1 MKAIVYST
9 KTFEKELLA
18 KANFKKHDITLIS
31 NPLNIDTVSYSE
43 GKDAVIVFSN
53 DDLSTPV
60 IDRLAEFGIKYIS
73 TRSGDIANIN
83 RDAAAKYGI
92 KIAHVPHS
100 PESIAEH
107 VLTLVLALN
116 RKLITAVKR
125 SSDFNFSLEGLTGF
139 NLEGKTI
146 GLIGYDDTG
155 MATAK
160 IFKNLGCNVLIA
172 DKMLNNQPAYGQ
184 QCDLDYLL
192 SNSDIISLHI
202 SFKNATRQIINRDSI
217 SKMKT
222 GAMLINTSRG
232 GLLHTSDVLEALK
245 SGQLGYLGTDV
256 FENEPSTFSEKTK
269 DNSVRNPILEELI
282 NMPNVIVTPHQG
294 FLTKE
299 TIEEIAYQTIRN
311 LDNWQAGKCVGE
323 ACACSKDC
331 VVKH

>member
-18 KANFKKHDITLIS
+18 KANCKKHDITLIS

-60 IDRLAEFGIKYIS
+60 IDKLAEFGIKYIS

-83 RDAAAKYGI
+83 RDTATKYGI

-146 GLIGYDDTG
+146 GLIGYDNTG
-155 MATAK
+155 VATAK
-160 IFKNLGCNVLIA
+160 IFKNLGCNILIA
-172 DKMLNNQPAYGQ
+172 GEYLNEEPEFGQ
-184 QCDLDYLL
+184 SCNLEYLL
-192 SNSDIISLHI
+192 AHSDIISLHI
-202 SFKNATRQIINRDSI
+202 SFDTTVKHIINRESI
-217 SKMKT
+217 SKIKK

-232 GLLHTSDVLEALK
+232 GLLHISDVLEALK

-256 FENEPSTFSEKTK
+256 FENEPSTFSEKAK
-269 DNSVRNPILEELI
+269 DSSVRNPILEELI
-282 NMPNVIVTPHQG
+282 SMPNVIITPHQG

-299 TIEEIAYQTIRN
+299 TIEEIAYQTIKN
-311 LDNWQAGKCVGE
+311 LDNWQAGKCVGK

-331 VVKH
+331 VVKP